1 MKCFRI
7 FCLCIPMLLACSK
20 SYALLITHA
29 IPVNNQI
36 AGYHSFTF
44 DLVNHGYNPDTDSIN
59 LVIFSYDVKEIV
71 EDPFEDTPDMEEREF
86 VIIHDHFL
94 YVRGVIAD
102 MDTGSISN
110 RVHWESGEGCLFSGY
125 DENNEEVCYFQ
136 PDKDGFFYS
145 YWDVYT
151 ENLWMNSISL
161 TIDVTRSNVD
171 EPSPF
176 VLLSGAL
183 SLFII
188 RWRKYRLTVN
198 QN

>member
-1 MKCFRI
+1 MKCCKI
-7 FCLCIPMLLACSK
+7 FFLFMLMLLPCAK

-36 AGYHSFTF
+36 AGSHSFTF
-44 DLVNHGYNPDTDSIN
+44 DLVSQGYNPDTDSIN

-86 VIIHDHFL
+86 VIIYDHFL

-102 MDTGSISN
+102 MDTGSVSE

-125 DENNEEVCYFQ
+125 DSNNEEVCYFQ

-145 YWDVYT
+145 YWDVAT

-171 EPSPF
+171 EPSPL

-183 SLFII
+183 FLLIL
-188 RWRKYRLTVN
+188 RREKYRLN
-198 QN
+198 IKQ